1 MFGNLIKGLSR
12 PDRRA
17 ESVDQ
22 GSRALTGA
30 AIVVINY
37 TSIVQLTEKWKMG
50 LELKLGFGLGP
61 GFRSGFGFWVC
72 ALGLG
77 AINVFSFYKSQLR
90 LCG

>member
-12 PDRRA
+12 PDRQA

-22 GSRALTGA
+22 CSRALTGA

-50 LELKLGFGLGP
+50 LELELGFGLGP
-61 GFRSGFGFWVC
+61 AHGFRSGFWARRNQRIFFLQVP
-72 ALGLG
+72 AE
-77 AINVFSFYKSQLR
+77 R